1 MLGGAPRR
9 EDRQASPQRIPG
21 PYGLLPAHLVDAAG
35 SHAGDVVE
43 QTAHEQAHEEGG
55 RVPAARD
62 QPSIDRSLGGF
73 RIDMKRLRV
82 EAAGEV
88 EDLLLADR
96 LLAELED
103 LAFVEVFQV
112 SHRITSAVAALR
124 EKPDAIRT
132 TR

>member
-21 PYGLLPAHLVDAAG
+21 PYGLLPAHLIDAAG
-35 SHAGDVVE
+35 SHAGNVVE

-82 EAAGEV
+82 EAAGEFQ
-88 EDLLLADR
+88 EPLLPDR
-96 LLAELED
+96 LLAGLPNPA
-103 LAFVEVFQV
+103 LTEVFQG
-112 SHRITSAVAALR
+112 
-124 EKPDAIRT
+124 
-132 TR
+132 